1 MSQFSFFCSSI
12 WVFFLPD
19 IYKYM
24 KFYIIIT
31 LPGLYLLFRK
41 EFEVSTSIFRNLCS
55 LLMNNNQSFFSNI
68 ISMCS
73 KFRKLPSLQK

>member
-1 MSQFSFFCSSI
+1 
-12 WVFFLPD
+12 
-19 IYKYM
+19 M

-41 EFEVSTSIFRNLCS
+41 VFEVSTNIFRNLCS

-68 ISMCS
+68 ISVCS
-73 KFRKLPSLQK
+73 KFRKLPNLQK